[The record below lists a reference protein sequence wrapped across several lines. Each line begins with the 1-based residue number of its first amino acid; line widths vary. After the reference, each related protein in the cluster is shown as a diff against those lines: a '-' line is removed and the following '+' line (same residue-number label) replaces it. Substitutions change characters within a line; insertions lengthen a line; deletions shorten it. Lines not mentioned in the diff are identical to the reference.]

1 MLVVGGTQGNDQITL
16 NPSHG
21 VKVLM
26 NGKSQG
32 NFSPTSRV
40 VVYGQDGNDNIQ
52 VAGGVRL
59 STWLYGGNGN
69 DRLKGGNGN
78 DFLFGG
84 AGNDNLLGGQGN
96 DVLVGDLGADRL
108 VGEAGNDVLIAGGA
122 SATLTDTAIKSLV
135 DAWGKSGKS
144 VMDNDNLKTGL
155 GVTDDSDFDK
165 LTGAAG
171 VDAFFYQAGVD
182 VATDLDRLAL
192 STPKG
197 KKK

>member
-1 MLVVGGTQGNDQITL
+1 QITL

-32 NFSPTSRV
+32 NFAPTSRV

-59 STWLYGGNGN
+59 PAWLYGGNGN
-69 DRLKGGNGN
+69 DRLKGGKGN

-96 DVLVGDLGADRL
+96 DLLVGDVGADRL
-108 VGEAGNDVLIAGGA
+108 IGEAGNDILAAG
-122 SATLTDTAIKSLV
+122 SLSQTLTDSAIKSLV
-135 DAWGKSGKS
+135 DTWAKS
-144 VMDNDNLKTGL
+144 
-155 GVTDDSDFDK
+155 
-165 LTGAAG
+165 A
-171 VDAFFYQAGVD
+171 
-182 VATDLDRLAL
+182 
-192 STPKG
+192 
-197 KKK
+197 

>member
-1 MLVVGGTQGNDQITL
+1 VGGTQGNDQIVL

-21 VKVLM
+21 VKVLI
-26 NGKSQG
+26 NDKSQG
-32 NFSPTSRV
+32 NFAPTSRV

-59 STWLYGGNGN
+59 PAWLYGGNGN

-84 AGNDNLLGGQGN
+84 AGNDELLGGGGN
-96 DVLVGDLGADRL
+96 DVLVGDVGADRL
-108 VGEAGNDVLIAGGA
+108 VGEAGNDVLIAGGV

-135 DAWGKSGKS
+135 DTWAKSAKS
-144 VMDNDNLKTGL
+144 VTDNDNLKTNL
-155 GVTDDSDFDK
+155 AVTDDGDPDK
-165 LTGAAG
+165 LTGSAG

-182 VATDLDRLAL
+182 VATDFDHFPN
-192 STPKG
+192 TKPKQNN
-197 KKK
+197 K